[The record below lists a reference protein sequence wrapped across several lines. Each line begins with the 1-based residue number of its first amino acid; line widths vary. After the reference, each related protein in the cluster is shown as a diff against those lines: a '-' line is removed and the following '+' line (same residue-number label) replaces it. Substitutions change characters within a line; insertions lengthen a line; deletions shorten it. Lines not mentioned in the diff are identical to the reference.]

1 MEGIISHM
9 SIGPESTL
17 FMSESR
23 SASHDANRE
32 EHGPRAID
40 EQRNPKP
47 SVPLFP
53 IDATDIAFR
62 RITYEELKS
71 FSSIM
76 KQKQTVHLCENSLEC
91 CTTKRTSS
99 IPLQGFLHVLPSR
112 FFSEEYK
119 NDRCTVSLEILFSVP
134 YMDRNI
140 ISITADD
147 CIFLK

>member
-23 SASHDANRE
+23 SASHGANRE
-32 EHGPRAID
+32 EHGPKAID
-40 EQRNPKP
+40 ERRNPKP

-71 FSSIM
+71 FSSITN
-76 KQKQTVHLCENSLEC
+76 QK
-91 CTTKRTSS
+91 
-99 IPLQGFLHVLPSR
+99 
-112 FFSEEYK
+112 
-119 NDRCTVSLEILFSVP
+119 
-134 YMDRNI
+134 
-140 ISITADD
+140 
-147 CIFLK
+147 

>member
-23 SASHDANRE
+23 SASHGANRE

-40 EQRNPKP
+40 ERRNPKP

-62 RITYEELKS
+62 RFIYEKSKS

-99 IPLQGFLHVLPSR
+99 IPLQGFLHILRP
-112 FFSEEYK
+112 FFRRITG
-119 NDRCTVSLEILFSVP
+119 NDRCALLFFRHHWGSKND
-134 YMDRNI
+134 YHYRW
-140 ISITADD
+140 
-147 CIFLK
+147 

>member
-23 SASHDANRE
+23 SASHGANRE

-40 EQRNPKP
+40 ERRNPKP

-53 IDATDIAFR
+53 IDATGIAFR
-62 RITYEELKS
+62 RFIYEKSKS

-76 KQKQTVHLCENSLEC
+76 KQKQTVHLCENGLEC
-91 CTTKRTSS
+91 CTTKRTFS
-99 IPLQGFLHVLPSR
+99 IPPQEFLHVLRPFFFEGLQETTDAR
-112 FFSEEYK
+112 FFFPSPLGK
-119 NDRCTVSLEILFSVP
+119 QR
-134 YMDRNI
+134 
-140 ISITADD
+140 
-147 CIFLK
+147 